1 MFSISWTEADGVVTE
16 RRETVA
22 SAVALM
28 DEAVTRRRA
37 DVTIIDD
44 RDQRSV
50 SIKQLHQIAGT
61 EMIGQRVYQSR
72 AGLRKAKSASASRH
86 DGREAPWSQPAR
98 FGAI

>member
-1 MFSISWTEADGVVTE
+1 MVTE

-22 SAVALM
+22 SAVALV
-28 DEAVTRRRA
+28 DETVTRRRA

-72 AGLRKAKSASASRH
+72 AGLRKAKSASVSRP
-86 DGREAPWSQPAR
+86 DGHEAPRPQS
-98 FGAI
+98 G